1 MSVVRTQTVPGFS
14 SMLVCASS
22 NTYAAE
28 TVRCGDNDDDDEAFL
43 FWSDSV
49 LVLSSDKPGC
59 AYAIECT
66 QSHNMSL
73 KTYNLL

>member
-59 AYAIECT
+59 AYVIECT
-66 QSHNMSL
+66 QSHNMSQ
-73 KTYNLL
+73 